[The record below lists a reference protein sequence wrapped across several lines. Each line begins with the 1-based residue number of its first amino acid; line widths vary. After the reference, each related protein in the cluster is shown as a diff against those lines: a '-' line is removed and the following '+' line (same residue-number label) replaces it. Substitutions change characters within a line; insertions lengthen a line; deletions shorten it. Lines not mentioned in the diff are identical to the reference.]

1 MTVDGT
7 QLPGGFTGTG
17 NVIGVTTDGTLI
29 YHTDTSG
36 LQVHSY
42 MPDGTLVNS
51 FSVITQT
58 TFPEGITYN
67 PNTDHLYVVNG
78 SGENIVSE
86 YQTDGT
92 HVMNY
97 PVLGSSQDGVAYD
110 PVRDSYWL
118 YDSGTDTV
126 REYDTSFNV
135 ITSFLGTINA
145 GYSGGEGVAVIGDR
159 LYVMAS
165 GSSTVVVFNI
175 GEPIEAP
182 WLHEVPLSGTVPA
195 QASDQIDVIFDATV
209 VGLGTYNATIIIE
222 NDGVDGNIQIPVTM
236 TVSLFDIYMPVV
248 LKD

>member
-1 MTVDGT
+1 
-7 QLPGGFTGTG
+7 
-17 NVIGVTTDGTLI
+17 
-29 YHTDTSG
+29 
-36 LQVHSY
+36 
-42 MPDGTLVNS
+42 
-51 FSVITQT
+51 VITQT

-135 ITSFLGTINA
+135 ITSFPGTANA
-145 GYSGGEGVAVIGDR
+145 GYGTGEGVAVIGDR
-159 LYVMAS
+159 LYVMAT
-165 GSSTVVVFNI
+165 GTDTVVVFDI
-175 GEPIEAP
+175 GEPVEAP
-182 WLHEVPLSGTVPA
+182 WLHEVPLSGTVPV
-195 QASDQIDVIFDATV
+195 QSSDQIDIIFDATAV
-209 VGLGTYNATIIIE
+209 ALGTYNATIIIE